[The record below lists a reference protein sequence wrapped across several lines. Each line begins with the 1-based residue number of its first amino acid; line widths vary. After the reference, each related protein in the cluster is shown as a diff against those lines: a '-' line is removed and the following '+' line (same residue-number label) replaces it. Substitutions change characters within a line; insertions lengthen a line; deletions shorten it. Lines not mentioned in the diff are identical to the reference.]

1 MKHYF
6 DVDVASDVGV
16 HAAVVFENIAYWIE
30 HNRKA
35 GKNEREG
42 RFWMFSTQSD
52 LAGQF
57 EYLSLK
63 QTRTA
68 IEKLIDAEYIMPG
81 CFNRHGYDRTR
92 WYTLA
97 EKGNSVV
104 RKRKIDVPAEAN
116 GQTKRAEGIV
126 GNVKTIQD
134 IKKDFEK
141 EKYKQKV
148 RDIAERCGA
157 VCNI

>member
-35 GKNEREG
+35 GKNEKEG
-42 RFWMFSTQSD
+42 TFWMYSTQTD

-57 EYLSLK
+57 QYLSVK

-68 IEKLIDAEYIMPG
+68 IEKLIGAGYLKPG

-92 WYTLA
+92 WYALA
-97 EKGNSVV
+97 EKGSTVIQARQNDPPKSADGGAENDATIPD
-104 RKRKIDVPAEAN
+104 RKTDRITKID
-116 GQTKRAEGIV
+116 QTKIDRIRRICGIV
-126 GNVKTIQD
+126 
-134 IKKDFEK
+134 
-141 EKYKQKV
+141 
-148 RDIAERCGA
+148 
-157 VCNI
+157 